1 MSDPI
6 RLNFDRMPR
15 PNGLAAAMATA
26 GVDATALARRAGV
39 TASDI
44 DAWARGQRDLRPAM
58 ATRLSAH
65 LHTTAADLLIG
76 LGCGEPARPT
86 GLPSCD
92 EISAGAAKPVWLE
105 RLAGRGNLAETV
117 LMLSAAALMGIVG
130 CLAVLD

>member
-1 MSDPI
+1 MLDPI
-6 RLNFDRMPR
+6 KPSFDRTPR

-26 GVDATALARRAGV
+26 GVDAASLARRAGV
-39 TASDI
+39 NAGDI

-76 LGCGEPARPT
+76 LGCGEPPRQT
-86 GLPSCD
+86 GLLPCD
-92 EISAGAAKPVWLE
+92 ETIAGAAGPVWLE
-105 RLAGRGNLAETV
+105 RLAGRDNLAETV
-117 LMLSAAALMGIVG
+117 LMLSAAILMGIVG